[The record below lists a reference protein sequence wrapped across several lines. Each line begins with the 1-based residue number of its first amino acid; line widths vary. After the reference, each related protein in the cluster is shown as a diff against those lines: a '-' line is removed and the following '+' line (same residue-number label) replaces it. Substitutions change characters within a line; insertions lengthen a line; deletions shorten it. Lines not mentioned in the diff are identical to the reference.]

1 MKRTR
6 CLTSNSE
13 FNVPMTAAQWDV
25 VNYIALEEETAKDY
39 PFGVDFDHLT
49 MAMVEDIVTGC
60 GGCIHSDKV
69 LYRECKRVLG
79 LSEKG
84 KKNDMAPYSQTEEN
98 MIVEVCP
105 HCDTEIYMRWSIEED
120 GYVAYCP
127 YCGDTLLL
135 CDECFHRDGNDGDG
149 PCDFNEEKC
158 GCYRCPE
165 GRVLPSRKAELLD
178 NAIAH
183 LTELAGRSEILN
195 TLRCIGFT
203 DYEIKML
210 LEVEK
215 DD

>member
-1 MKRTR
+1 MIKYRVSVDWASEDDDGTSDYGTR
-6 CLTSNSE
+6 NTMEEAKELFQTARKKEKEIAETNGYKIDVDDETSFE
-13 FNVPMTAAQWDV
+13 CGLPGDYAHGHAKLF
-25 VNYIALEEETAKDY
+25 IEE
-39 PFGVDFDHLT
+39 VH
-49 MAMVEDIVTGC
+49 ED
-60 GGCIHSDKV
+60 D
-69 LYRECKRVLG
+69 
-79 LSEKG
+79 
-84 KKNDMAPYSQTEEN
+84 PEE

-105 HCDTEIYMRWSIEED
+105 HCDNEIYMRWSIEED

-135 CDECFHRDGNDGDG
+135 CDECFHRDGNDGNG
-149 PCDFNEEKC
+149 PCDFDGDKC

-183 LTELAGRSEILN
+183 LTELTGRSEILN

>member
-1 MKRTR
+1 MIKYRVSVDWAFKGDDGTIDYGTR
-6 CLTSNSE
+6 NTMEEAKKLFQTARKEEKEIAEKNGYKIYVDDETSFE
-13 FNVPMTAAQWDV
+13 CGLPGDYAHGHEKL
-25 VNYIALEEETAKDY
+25 YIEE
-39 PFGVDFDHLT
+39 VH
-49 MAMVEDIVTGC
+49 ED
-60 GGCIHSDKV
+60 D
-69 LYRECKRVLG
+69 
-79 LSEKG
+79 
-84 KKNDMAPYSQTEEN
+84 PEE

-135 CDECFHRDGNDGDG
+135 CDECFHRDGNEGDG
-149 PCDFNEEKC
+149 PCDFDGDKC

-210 LEVEK
+210 VEVE
-215 DD
+215 DDE